1 MTSHVTTHVLDA
13 VTGIP
18 AAGIAVRLSRIEGD
32 GASGAAGAETATE
45 VAAGT
50 TNSDGRIRDLG
61 PEVIDPGTYRITF
74 ATGEYFRAQGVETFY
89 PSVTIDFF
97 VDEGRDHYH
106 VPCLL
111 SPFAYSTYRGS

>member
-13 VTGIP
+13 VTGVP
-18 AAGIAVRLSRIEGD
+18 AAGIAVRLQRLDGD
-32 GASGAAGAETATE
+32 AATDVAS
-45 VAAGT
+45 GT
-50 TNSDGRIRDLG
+50 TNEDGRIGDLG
-61 PEVIDPGTYRITF
+61 PEALEAGTYRISF
-74 ATGEYFRAQGVETFY
+74 ASGDYFRAQGRETFF

-97 VDEGRDHYH
+97 VEAGRDHYH

>member
-13 VTGIP
+13 VSGRPAEGIDVALWRVSEESAERL
-18 AAGIAVRLSRIEGD
+18 AAARTD
-32 GASGAAGAETATE
+32 T
-45 VAAGT
+45 
-50 TNSDGRIRDLG
+50 DGRVRDLG
-61 PEVIDPGTYRITF
+61 PEELAPGTYRVTF
-74 ATGEYFRAQGVETFY
+74 ATGAYFAARGVETFY

-97 VDEGRDHYH
+97 VEAGRDHYH

>member
-18 AAGIAVRLSRIEGD
+18 AAGIAVRLSRVEGD
-32 GASGAAGAETATE
+32 GASATE
-45 VAAGT
+45 VAAGA

-97 VDEGRDHYH
+97 VEEGRDHYH